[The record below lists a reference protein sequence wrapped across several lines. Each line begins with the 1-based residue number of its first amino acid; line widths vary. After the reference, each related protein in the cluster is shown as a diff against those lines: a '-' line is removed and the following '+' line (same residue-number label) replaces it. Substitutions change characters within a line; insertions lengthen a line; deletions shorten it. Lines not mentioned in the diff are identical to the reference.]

1 MIYNYITAVSIGV
14 LAIVVIIVVVYIL
27 GRVFGIWHGPLRA
40 EELRD
45 IAEYGCTAEGCPGE
59 VTCRSAIAYGVL
71 CGQDAI
77 YAQALWAKWRLRVE
91 TDKDHCTPKLRPGHR
106 HDISGDLRAAIELD
120 AELTRKQAFDT
131 PYPLTHE
138 AVDVEDMTLR
148 LTHPGAYADDWAE
161 TTAFRGTSWADDQAA
176 KRSAFRREMGLD
188 AD

>member
-27 GRVFGIWHGPLRA
+27 GRVFGIWHGPFRA

-59 VTCRSAIAYGVL
+59 VTCRSAIAYGLL

-77 YAQALWAKWRLRVE
+77 YAQAL
-91 TDKDHCTPKLRPGHR
+91 
-106 HDISGDLRAAIELD
+106 D
-120 AELTRKQAFDT
+120 AELARKQAFDT

>member
-27 GRVFGIWHGPLRA
+27 GRVFGIWLGPFRA

-59 VTCRSAIAYGVL
+59 VTCRSAIAYGL
-71 CGQDAI
+71 ICGQDAI
-77 YAQALWAKWRLRVE
+77 YAQALDAK
-91 TDKDHCTPKLRPGHR
+91 
-106 HDISGDLRAAIELD
+106 
-120 AELTRKQAFDT
+120 LTRKQAFDT

-161 TTAFRGTSWADDQAA
+161 TTAFQGTSWADDQAV

>member
-27 GRVFGIWHGPLRA
+27 GRVFGIWRGPLRA

-45 IAEYGCTAEGCPGE
+45 IAEYGIWHCTAEGCPGE
-59 VTCRSAIAYGVL
+59 VTCRSAIAYGLL

-77 YAQALWAKWRLRVE
+77 YAQALE
-91 TDKDHCTPKLRPGHR
+91 TASHR

>member
-27 GRVFGIWHGPLRA
+27 GRVFGIWRGPFRA

-45 IAEYGCTAEGCPGE
+45 IAEYGIWHCTAEGCPGE
-59 VTCRSAIAYGVL
+59 VTCRSAIAYGLV

-77 YAQALWAKWRLRVE
+77 YSQALYQKYQNNVHAELTRK
-91 TDKDHCTPKLRPGHR
+91 

-120 AELTRKQAFDT
+120 AELIRKQAFDT

>member
-27 GRVFGIWHGPLRA
+27 GRVFGIWRGPLRA

-59 VTCRSAIAYGVL
+59 VTCRSAIADGLV

-77 YAQALWAKWRLRVE
+77 YAQAL
-91 TDKDHCTPKLRPGHR
+91 D
-106 HDISGDLRAAIELD
+106 AA
-120 AELTRKQAFDT
+120 LTRKQAFDT

>member
-27 GRVFGIWHGPLRA
+27 GRVFGIWRGPFRA

-45 IAEYGCTAEGCPGE
+45 IAEYGIWHCTAEGCPGE
-59 VTCRSAIAYGVL
+59 VTCRSAIAYGLV

-77 YAQALWAKWRLRVE
+77 YAQA
-91 TDKDHCTPKLRPGHR
+91 
-106 HDISGDLRAAIELD
+106 LD

>member
-27 GRVFGIWHGPLRA
+27 GRVFGIWRGPFRA

-45 IAEYGCTAEGCPGE
+45 IAEYGIWHCTAEGCPGE
-59 VTCRSAIAYGVL
+59 VTCRSAIAYGLV

-77 YAQALWAKWRLRVE
+77 YAQALYQKYQNTV
-91 TDKDHCTPKLRPGHR
+91 H
-106 HDISGDLRAAIELD
+106 